1 MNLIMNDNMNSGADT
16 KRVTVSLPSY
26 IYDRLIK
33 RVPERQVSRFVAGLL
48 EEKLIVQK
56 KQITDPIKDFVD
68 LRSKLPKV
76 SDKKIFAAIRK
87 GRM

>member
-76 SDKKIFAAIRK
+76 SDK
-87 GRM
+87 

>member
-1 MNLIMNDNMNSGADT
+1 MNDNMNSGADT